1 MPLPKMISFFACSL
15 YVNIAFNAK
24 LYTVIP
30 EQMPYSQGLHCH
42 ALWLCAVTFASPICL
57 SSCALLAFILA

>member
-1 MPLPKMISFFACSL
+1 MIVCLVCYYASGIYSYFMPLPKMISFFACSL

-30 EQMPYSQGLHCH
+30 EQMPYS
-42 ALWLCAVTFASPICL
+42 
-57 SSCALLAFILA
+57 